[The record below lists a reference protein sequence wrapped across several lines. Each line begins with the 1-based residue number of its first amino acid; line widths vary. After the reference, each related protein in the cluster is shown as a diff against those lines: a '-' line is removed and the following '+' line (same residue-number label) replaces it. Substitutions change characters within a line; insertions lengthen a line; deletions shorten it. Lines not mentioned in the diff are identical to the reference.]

1 VIVRSPSCQA
11 NVPASRPTDGAGR
24 PTDDP
29 KPLKPPGK
37 PTVPHPAAARLVRP
51 ALTTALLGLAATA
64 LVACGSSGKGL
75 IPAADAGPLQNDF
88 EEVAKAAEAGNGNCT
103 ATREAIAK
111 TEADF
116 AGLPSTVDAGLRTR
130 LRVGIANLAVRAR
143 EMCLEPA
150 AGTTATTT
158 SSSTHTTTRPT
169 TSTSTSTTSTSTST
183 STSTPTTSSST
194 TPTTT
199 IPGTGG
205 GTPAPS
211 EGPGAPGSGN
221 GNGQGNGESNGG
233 VGAGGTG
240 ANSGQGNGQGNGV
253 ANQGSGQ

>member
-1 VIVRSPSCQA
+1 MIVHSPGCQ
-11 NVPASRPTDGAGR
+11 
-24 PTDDP
+24 P
-29 KPLKPPGK
+29 KTLLRLL
-37 PTVPHPAAARLVRP
+37 TVV
-51 ALTTALLGLAATA
+51 LLSVAATT
-64 LVACGSSGKGL
+64 LVACGGSGKGL

-88 EEVAKAAEAGNGNCT
+88 EEVAKAAEAGNGDCT

-116 AGLPSTVDAGLRTR
+116 AALPSTVDAGLRVR

-150 AGTTATTT
+150 AGTTITTT
-158 SSSTHTTTRPT
+158 SSSTRTTHPT
-169 TSTSTSTTSTSTST
+169 TSTTSTSTST
-183 STSTPTTSSST
+183 STTTSTPTTSSST

-211 EGPGAPGSGN
+211 EGTGAPGSGN

-240 ANSGQGNGQGNGV
+240 VGGGQGNGQGNGA

>member
-1 VIVRSPSCQA
+1 VIVRSPNRQA
-11 NVPASRPTDGAGR
+11 NARADRPTGGCGR
-24 PTDDP
+24 PP
-29 KPLKPPGK
+29 EEPRPLESPGE
-37 PTVPHPAAARLVRP
+37 PAGPRTAARRVRP
-51 ALTTALLGLAATA
+51 ALTVALLGVAATA

-75 IPAADAGPLQNDF
+75 IPAADAGPLQSDF

-116 AGLPSTVDAGLRTR
+116 AALPSTVDAGLHTR
-130 LRVGIANLAVRAR
+130 LRAGIANLAVRAR

-150 AGTTATTT
+150 AGTTTSATT
-158 SSSTHTTTRPT
+158 STHTTTRPT
-169 TSTSTSTTSTSTST
+169 TSTSTTSTSSSTST

-211 EGPGAPGSGN
+211 EGTGAPGSGN

-240 ANSGQGNGQGNGV
+240 AGSGQGNGA

>member
-1 VIVRSPSCQA
+1 MIVRSPGCQ
-11 NVPASRPTDGAGR
+11 
-24 PTDDP
+24 P
-29 KPLKPPGK
+29 KTLL
-37 PTVPHPAAARLVRP
+37 RL
-51 ALTTALLGLAATA
+51 LTAVLLGVAATT
-64 LVACGSSGKGL
+64 LVACGGSGKGL
-75 IPAADAGPLQNDF
+75 IPAADAGPLQTDF

-103 ATREAIAK
+103 ATREAIVK

-116 AGLPSTVDAGLRTR
+116 AALPSTVDAGLRTR

-150 AGTTATTT
+150 AGTTTTT
-158 SSSTHTTTRPT
+158 TMSTSTHTTTRPT
-169 TSTSTSTTSTSTST
+169 TSSTSTTSTSTST
-183 STSTPTTSSST
+183 STTTSTPTTSNST

-211 EGPGAPGSGN
+211 EGTGAPGSGN
-221 GNGQGNGESNGG
+221 GNGGGNGESNGG

-240 ANSGQGNGQGNGV
+240 ASSGQGNGQGNGV